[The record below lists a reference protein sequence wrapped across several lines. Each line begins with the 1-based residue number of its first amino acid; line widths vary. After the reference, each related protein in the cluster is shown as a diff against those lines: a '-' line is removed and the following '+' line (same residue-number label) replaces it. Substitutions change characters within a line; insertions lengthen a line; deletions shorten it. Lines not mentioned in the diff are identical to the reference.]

1 MFYELCWPPLHTPE
15 MAIHKNTHFIQIPQ
29 WCCFVLSSEVFQVS
43 SVRFTQP
50 PPSPSLLFPAVFLSG
65 LSRQLFK
72 YNPGNKKEG
81 KTPPPATTARP
92 KQAKHCCLHLR
103 RTLRGTQTT
112 NKQTNK
118 SLNSTKSS
126 SQLLQ
131 LQPIYNIIHT
141 VDKYCSIFHCR
152 MDFTTRLHAFNW
164 ALRDIFPSQG
174 VLMLSIQNQNKSH
187 SVIQNSLVIQL
198 CSWWRGILKI
208 PVFHRRQSYNLTFD

>member
-1 MFYELCWPPLHTPE
+1 MIKTCISGKSRNDVVL
-15 MAIHKNTHFIQIPQ
+15 
-29 WCCFVLSSEVFQVS
+29 LSSEVFQVS

-81 KTPPPATTARP
+81 KTPPPASRHHCS
-92 KQAKHCCLHLR
+92 AKTGK
-103 RTLRGTQTT
+103 TLLLASQEDTQGTQTT

-152 MDFTTRLHAFNW
+152 MDFIH
-164 ALRDIFPSQG
+164 G
-174 VLMLSIQNQNKSH
+174 MLSIEHCEIFFHPK
-187 SVIQNSLVIQL
+187 
-198 CSWWRGILKI
+198 
-208 PVFHRRQSYNLTFD
+208 VF

>member
-1 MFYELCWPPLHTPE
+1 

-81 KTPPPATTARP
+81 KTPPPASRHHCS
-92 KQAKHCCLHLR
+92 AKTGK
-103 RTLRGTQTT
+103 TLLLASQEDTQGDTNN

-118 SLNSTKSS
+118 QKFELNK
-126 SQLLQ
+126 
-131 LQPIYNIIHT
+131 
-141 VDKYCSIFHCR
+141 VK
-152 MDFTTRLHAFNW
+152 FTTPPAPTYLQYNSHSWQILQYFSLQNGFSTRHAFNW

-174 VLMLSIQNQNKSH
+174 VLMLSNQSQNKSH
-187 SVIQNSLVIQL
+187 SVIQDSLVIQL

>member
-1 MFYELCWPPLHTPE
+1 MDRAFQTKPKMTNLIDLPTWHTCSFVIFVMFYELCWPPLHTPE

-103 RTLRGTQTT
+103 RTLRGHKQQQT
-112 NKQTNK
+112 NKQTK
-118 SLNSTKSS
+118 VWTQQSQVHST
-126 SQLLQ
+126 L
-131 LQPIYNIIHT
+131 
-141 VDKYCSIFHCR
+141 
-152 MDFTTRLHAFNW
+152 FT
-164 ALRDIFPSQG
+164 I
-174 VLMLSIQNQNKSH
+174 
-187 SVIQNSLVIQL
+187 
-198 CSWWRGILKI
+198 
-208 PVFHRRQSYNLTFD
+208 